1 MKYKASST
9 VLSLIFNLKL
19 EEILTPWIVI
29 LDTDLEIITVKK
41 RNWYLIGVDIDTIPI
56 RNIRNIFINEH
67 LFGSDLHIKIFGAT
81 ISALCL
87 SKKDSIKIRSI
98 LLNL

>member
-56 RNIRNIFINEH
+56 RNIRNIFINE
-67 LFGSDLHIKIFGAT
+67 FSQK
-81 ISALCL
+81 SA
-87 SKKDSIKIRSI
+87 
-98 LLNL
+98 

>member
-1 MKYKASST
+1 MNELKGASMASMFHIT
-9 VLSLIFNLKL
+9 KMGKRKLK
-19 EEILTPWIVI
+19 VH
-29 LDTDLEIITVKK
+29 LEIITVKK

>member
-67 LFGSDLHIKIFGAT
+67 KRCAIFFIGG
-81 ISALCL
+81 I
-87 SKKDSIKIRSI
+87 IGF
-98 LLNL
+98 